1 MGLNLTYN
9 PLLPLVQLFLME
21 NFSAIPITPELA
33 RTLMPLRPDDSHK
46 GTFGKALIVAGSG
59 KYTGAAGLAIQA
71 ALRSGAG
78 LVFAA
83 IPESI
88 HAPLAASIPE
98 AIWLLLPEKD
108 GAITIEEQTSP
119 VSEEKAGLEVEEKAG
134 LFPTDGK
141 DAVLVGPGLNQTGGT
156 QAFLLGLL
164 THLSEN
170 APILPLVV
178 DADAL
183 NILSQQPNWHALLP
197 NRVVLTPH
205 EMEFSRLTGL
215 PLSEIHSNRL
225 THAITYAQEWRQTLI
240 LKGPNTL
247 VVSPEGESR
256 VLPFANSVLAHGGSG
271 DVLAGLIVGLLAQ
284 GLAPF
289 DAATL
294 AVWLHARAAELALG
308 EVGHPA
314 ATLPSDILRQIGKAM
329 GGL

>member
-1 MGLNLTYN
+1 
-9 PLLPLVQLFLME
+9 
-21 NFSAIPITPELA
+21 
-33 RTLMPLRPDDSHK
+33 MPLRPDDSFK
-46 GTFGKALIVAGSG
+46 GSFGKALVVAGSR

-83 IPESI
+83 IPASI
-88 HAPLAASIPE
+88 HAPLAASISE

-108 GAITIEEQTSP
+108 GAITSL
-119 VSEEKAGLEVEEKAG
+119 VSEEKAG
-134 LFPTDGK
+134 LFPTEGK
-141 DAVLVGPGLNQTGGT
+141 DAVLVGPGLNQTEGT
-156 QAFLLGLL
+156 QAYVLGLL
-164 THLSEN
+164 KHLREH
-170 APILPLVV
+170 APDLPLVV

-183 NILSQQPNWHALLP
+183 NILSREPDWHTLLP
-197 NRVVLTPH
+197 NWVVLTPH

-215 PLSEIHSNRL
+215 QLSEVHSNRYDL
-225 THAITYAQEWRQTLI
+225 AVAYAQVWQQTLI

-247 VVSPEGESR
+247 VASPEGDCR

-294 AVWLHARAAELALG
+294 GVWLHARAAELALA

-314 ATLPSDILRQIGKAM
+314 ATLPSDIIHFIGKAM
-329 GGL
+329 SSL

>member
-1 MGLNLTYN
+1 
-9 PLLPLVQLFLME
+9 ME
-21 NFSAIPITPELA
+21 NHTATPITAELA
-33 RTLMPLRPDDSHK
+33 ASLMPLRPDDSFK
-46 GTFGKALIVAGSG
+46 GTFGKALVVAGSR

-108 GAITIEEQTSP
+108 GAITAEEQADH
-119 VSEEKAGLEVEEKAG
+119 VSEEKAG
-134 LFPTDGK
+134 LFPTEGK
-141 DAVLVGPGLNQTGGT
+141 DAILVGPGMNQTDGT

-164 THLSEN
+164 EHLRVDS
-170 APILPLVV
+170 PDLPLVA
-178 DADAL
+178 DAEAL
-183 NILSQQPNWHALLP
+183 NILSRQPDWINLLP

-215 PLSEIHSNRL
+215 SLGEIHSNRL
-225 THAITYAQEWRQTLI
+225 QLALTYAQAWRQTLI

-247 VVSPEGESR
+247 VVSPKGDCR
-256 VLPFANSVLAHGGSG
+256 ILPFANSVLAHGGSG

-289 DAATL
+289 EAATL
-294 AVWLHARAAELALG
+294 AVWLHARAAELALV

-314 ATLPSDILRQIGKAM
+314 ATLPSDIIRHIGRAM
-329 GGL
+329 SAF

>member
-1 MGLNLTYN
+1 
-9 PLLPLVQLFLME
+9 
-21 NFSAIPITPELA
+21 
-33 RTLMPLRPDDSHK
+33 MPLRPDDSFK
-46 GTFGKALIVAGSG
+46 GTFGKALVVAGSR

-108 GAITIEEQTSP
+108 GAIT
-119 VSEEKAGLEVEEKAG
+119 VEEKAG
-134 LFPTDGK
+134 LFPTEGK
-141 DAVLVGPGLNQTGGT
+141 DAVLVGPGLDQTDGT

-164 THLSEN
+164 EHLRVDS
-170 APILPLVV
+170 PDLPLVA
-178 DADAL
+178 DAEAL
-183 NILSQQPNWHALLP
+183 NILSRQPDWHTLLP
-197 NRVVLTPH
+197 NRAVLTPH

-215 PLSEIHSNRL
+215 SLGEIHSNRL
-225 THAITYAQEWRQTLI
+225 QLALTYAQAWRQTLI

-247 VVSPEGESR
+247 VVSPKGDCR
-256 VLPFANSVLAHGGSG
+256 ILPFANSVLAHGGSG

-289 DAATL
+289 EAATL
-294 AVWLHARAAELALG
+294 AVWLHARAAELALV

-314 ATLPSDILRQIGKAM
+314 ATLPSDIIRHIGRAM
-329 GGL
+329 SAF